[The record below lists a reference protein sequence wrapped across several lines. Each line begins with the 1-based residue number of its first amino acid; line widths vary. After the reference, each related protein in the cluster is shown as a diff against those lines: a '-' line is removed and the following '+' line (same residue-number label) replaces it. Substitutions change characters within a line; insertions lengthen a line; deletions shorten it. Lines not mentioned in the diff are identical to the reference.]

1 MKLYYTPGACSLAS
15 HIVLCESGLPYTLE
29 RVDLRNKTIAD
40 GRDFLAINPLGYVP
54 VLELN
59 NGEMLTEGTAILF
72 YLADRVPNLGLVPP
86 AGEVARYRL
95 LAWLNFIGSELH
107 KNFSPLFGKD
117 TRLSTKP
124 RSRLVWRPALP
135 MSMASWPIVP
145 IWPMAHSP
153 LPMPICLWSVIGRP
167 LLASIWRRIRI
178 CWRFGSE
185 LRLGLRCS
193 ARCTRRGC
201 SKPCSLVLNDGR
213 YGARFVLAVSL
224 AREED
229 A

>member
-72 YLADRVPNLGLVPP
+72 YLADRVPNSGLVPP

-117 TRLSTKP
+117 TPAEYKAQVSARLATRFAHVDGVLAYSPYLADGTFTIADAYLFVV
-124 RSRLVWRPALP
+124 SNWA
-135 MSMASWPIVP
+135 AIVGFDLTP
-145 IWPMAHSP
+145 YPH
-153 LPMPICLWSVIGRP
+153 
-167 LLASIWRRIRI
+167 LLAFRERVAARPSVQRAMH
-178 CWRFGSE
+178 E
-185 LRLGLRCS
+185 EGL
-193 ARCTRRGC
+193 
-201 SKPCSLVLNDGR
+201 L
-213 YGARFVLAVSL
+213 
-224 AREED
+224 
-229 A
+229 

>member
-15 HIVLCESGLPYTLE
+15 HIVLCESGLPFTLE

-117 TRLSTKP
+117 TPAEYKAQVSARLATRFAHVDGVLAYSPYLADGTFTIADAYLFVV
-124 RSRLVWRPALP
+124 SNWA
-135 MSMASWPIVP
+135 AIVGFDLAP
-145 IWPMAHSP
+145 YPH
-153 LPMPICLWSVIGRP
+153 
-167 LLASIWRRIRI
+167 LLAFRERVAARPSVQRAMH
-178 CWRFGSE
+178 E
-185 LRLGLRCS
+185 EGL
-193 ARCTRRGC
+193 
-201 SKPCSLVLNDGR
+201 L
-213 YGARFVLAVSL
+213 
-224 AREED
+224 
-229 A
+229 

>member
-1 MKLYYTPGACSLAS
+1 MKLYYTPGACSLAP
-15 HIVLCESGLPYTLE
+15 HIVLCESGLPYILE

-117 TRLSTKP
+117 TPAEYKAQVSARLATRFAHVDGVLAYSPYLADGVFTIADAYLFVV
-124 RSRLVWRPALP
+124 SNWA
-135 MSMASWPIVP
+135 AIVGFDLAP
-145 IWPMAHSP
+145 YPH
-153 LPMPICLWSVIGRP
+153 
-167 LLASIWRRIRI
+167 LLAFRERVAARPSVQRAMQ
-178 CWRFGSE
+178 E
-185 LRLGLRCS
+185 EGLI
-193 ARCTRRGC
+193 
-201 SKPCSLVLNDGR
+201 
-213 YGARFVLAVSL
+213 
-224 AREED
+224 
-229 A
+229 

>member
-1 MKLYYTPGACSLAS
+1 MKLYYTPGACSLAP
-15 HIVLCESGLPYTLE
+15 HIVLCESGLPYILE

-117 TRLSTKP
+117 TPAEYKAQVSARLATRFAHVDGVLAYSPYLADGVFTIADAYLFVV
-124 RSRLVWRPALP
+124 SNWA
-135 MSMASWPIVP
+135 AIVGFDLAP
-145 IWPMAHSP
+145 YPH
-153 LPMPICLWSVIGRP
+153 
-167 LLASIWRRIRI
+167 LLAFRERVAARPSVQRAMQ
-178 CWRFGSE
+178 E
-185 LRLGLRCS
+185 EGL
-193 ARCTRRGC
+193 
-201 SKPCSLVLNDGR
+201 L
-213 YGARFVLAVSL
+213 
-224 AREED
+224 
-229 A
+229 

>member
-59 NGEMLTEGTAILF
+59 NGEMLTEVTAILF
-72 YLADRVPNLGLVPP
+72 YLANRVPNAGLVPP

-117 TRLSTKP
+117 TPAEYKAQVSTRLAARFAHVDGVLAYSPYLADGVFTIADAYLFTVLRWARAVKLNMEGLDHIASYME
-124 RSRLVWRPALP
+124 RVAARPAVAAALK
-135 MSMASWPIVP
+135 A
-145 IWPMAHSP
+145 
-153 LPMPICLWSVIGRP
+153 
-167 LLASIWRRIRI
+167 
-178 CWRFGSE
+178 E
-185 LRLGLRCS
+185 GL
-193 ARCTRRGC
+193 
-201 SKPCSLVLNDGR
+201 N
-213 YGARFVLAVSL
+213 
-224 AREED
+224 
-229 A
+229 

>member
-15 HIVLCESGLPYTLE
+15 HIVLCESALPYTLE

-117 TRLSTKP
+117 TPAEYKAQVSARLATRFAHVDGVLAYSPYLADGVFTIADAYLFVV
-124 RSRLVWRPALP
+124 SNWA
-135 MSMASWPIVP
+135 AIVGFDLAP
-145 IWPMAHSP
+145 YPH
-153 LPMPICLWSVIGRP
+153 
-167 LLASIWRRIRI
+167 LLAFRERVAARPSVQRAMQ
-178 CWRFGSE
+178 E
-185 LRLGLRCS
+185 EGLI
-193 ARCTRRGC
+193 
-201 SKPCSLVLNDGR
+201 
-213 YGARFVLAVSL
+213 
-224 AREED
+224 
-229 A
+229 

>member
-15 HIVLCESGLPYTLE
+15 HIVLCESGLPYILE

-59 NGEMLTEGTAILF
+59 NGEMLTEVTAILF

-117 TRLSTKP
+117 TPAEYKAQVSARLATRFAHVDGVLAYSPYLADGVFTIADAYLFVV
-124 RSRLVWRPALP
+124 SNWA
-135 MSMASWPIVP
+135 AIVGFDLAP
-145 IWPMAHSP
+145 YPH
-153 LPMPICLWSVIGRP
+153 
-167 LLASIWRRIRI
+167 LLAFRERVAARPSVQRAMQ
-178 CWRFGSE
+178 E
-185 LRLGLRCS
+185 EGL
-193 ARCTRRGC
+193 
-201 SKPCSLVLNDGR
+201 L
-213 YGARFVLAVSL
+213 
-224 AREED
+224 
-229 A
+229 

>member
-1 MKLYYTPGACSLAS
+1 MKLYYTPGACSLAP
-15 HIVLCESGLPYTLE
+15 HIVLCESGLPYILE
-29 RVDLRNKTIAD
+29 RVDLRNKIIAD

-117 TRLSTKP
+117 TPAEYKAQVSARLATRFAHVDGVLAYSPYLADGVFTIADAYLFVV
-124 RSRLVWRPALP
+124 SNWA
-135 MSMASWPIVP
+135 AIVGFDLAP
-145 IWPMAHSP
+145 YPH
-153 LPMPICLWSVIGRP
+153 
-167 LLASIWRRIRI
+167 LLAFRERVAARPSVQRAMQ
-178 CWRFGSE
+178 E
-185 LRLGLRCS
+185 EGL
-193 ARCTRRGC
+193 
-201 SKPCSLVLNDGR
+201 L
-213 YGARFVLAVSL
+213 
-224 AREED
+224 
-229 A
+229 

>member
-1 MKLYYTPGACSLAS
+1 MKLYYTPGACSLAP
-15 HIVLCESGLPYTLE
+15 HIVLCESGLPYILE

-59 NGEMLTEGTAILF
+59 NGEMLTEVTAILF

-117 TRLSTKP
+117 TPAEYKAQVSARLATRFAHVDGVLAYSPYLADGVFTIADAYLFVV
-124 RSRLVWRPALP
+124 SNWA
-135 MSMASWPIVP
+135 AIVGFDLAP
-145 IWPMAHSP
+145 YPH
-153 LPMPICLWSVIGRP
+153 
-167 LLASIWRRIRI
+167 LLAFRERVAARPSVQRAMQ
-178 CWRFGSE
+178 E
-185 LRLGLRCS
+185 EGL
-193 ARCTRRGC
+193 
-201 SKPCSLVLNDGR
+201 L
-213 YGARFVLAVSL
+213 
-224 AREED
+224 
-229 A
+229 

>member
-72 YLADRVPNLGLVPP
+72 YLADRVPNSGLVPP

-117 TRLSTKP
+117 TPAEYKAQVSARLATRFAHVDGVLAYSPYLADGTFTIADAYLFTVLRWARAVKLNMEGLDHITSYMT
-124 RSRLVWRPALP
+124 RMAERPAVAAAL
-135 MSMASWPIVP
+135 
-145 IWPMAHSP
+145 
-153 LPMPICLWSVIGRP
+153 
-167 LLASIWRRIRI
+167 
-178 CWRFGSE
+178 
-185 LRLGLRCS
+185 
-193 ARCTRRGC
+193 
-201 SKPCSLVLNDGR
+201 KN
-213 YGARFVLAVSL
+213 
-224 AREED
+224 
-229 A
+229 

>member
-1 MKLYYTPGACSLAS
+1 MKLYYTPGACSLAP

-59 NGEMLTEGTAILF
+59 NGEMLTEVTAILF

-117 TRLSTKP
+117 TPAEYKAQVSARLATRFAHVDGVLAYSPYLADGVFTIADAYLFVV
-124 RSRLVWRPALP
+124 SNWA
-135 MSMASWPIVP
+135 AIVGFDLAP
-145 IWPMAHSP
+145 YPH
-153 LPMPICLWSVIGRP
+153 
-167 LLASIWRRIRI
+167 LLAFRERVAARPSVQRAMQ
-178 CWRFGSE
+178 E
-185 LRLGLRCS
+185 EGL
-193 ARCTRRGC
+193 
-201 SKPCSLVLNDGR
+201 L
-213 YGARFVLAVSL
+213 
-224 AREED
+224 
-229 A
+229 